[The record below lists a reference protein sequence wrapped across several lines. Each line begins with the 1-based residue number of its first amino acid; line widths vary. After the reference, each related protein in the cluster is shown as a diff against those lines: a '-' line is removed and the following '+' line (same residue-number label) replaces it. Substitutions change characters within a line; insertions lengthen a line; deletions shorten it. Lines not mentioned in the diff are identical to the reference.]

1 VDLRKLDRIPGVASV
16 MTPFPF
22 SVDVADPLTAAGA
35 LMERHGIRHVPVIED
50 GRIAGLVTDRDLAL
64 FADAALRSAGP
75 PDVRV
80 GQVCARDPYVVDL
93 HTPIDRVVLAMAE
106 RQIEAAVVTR
116 EGKLAGIFTTSDA
129 CRILGELLAARF
141 RGGGGEAA

>member
-22 SVDVADPLTAAGA
+22 SVDAADPLAAADA
-35 LMERHGIRHVPVIED
+35 LMERHGIRHVPVIEQ

-64 FADAALRSAGP
+64 FGNPVLRGE

-106 RQIEAAVVTR
+106 RRIEAAVVTR
-116 EGKLAGIFTTSDA
+116 EGRLAGIFTSSDA
-129 CRILGELLAARF
+129 CRILGEVLAARF